1 MDALELLVN
10 RRSASRLAEPAPVGE
25 QLQNI
30 LRAGMRVPDH
40 KSLQPW
46 RFFVIEGEG
55 RDRFSAVLEQGAV
68 AAGGDE
74 KAIEKA
80 RNAPFR
86 APLIITVVAKC
97 EENHKVPV
105 WEQEMSAGCAVMAMQ
120 MAAIAQGFN
129 GIWRSGALRRAL
141 SCGKPLSV
149 ALRIKLLVFSISA
162 RHSSKRQRRSVP
174 PTPRRLCVISDAE
187 G

>member
-1 MDALELLVN
+1 MDALELLMT
-10 RRSASRLAEPAPVGE
+10 RRSASRLAEPAPTGE

-30 LRAGMRVPDH
+30 LRAGMRAPDH

-46 RFFVIEGEG
+46 CFYVIEGAG
-55 RDRFSAVLEQGAV
+55 RERFSAVLEKGAM

-80 RNAPFR
+80 RSAPFR

-97 EENHKVPV
+97 EENGKVPL

-120 MAAIAQGFN
+120 MAAVAQGFG
-129 GIWRSGALRRAL
+129 GIWRSGALTESATVREAFDCRAQDKIVGFL
-141 SCGKPLSV
+141 YVGTPQLKAST
-149 ALRIKLLVFSISA
+149 SINLADPSA
-162 RHSSKRQRRSVP
+162 FVRYF
-174 PTPRRLCVISDAE
+174 
-187 G
+187 